1 MNKFNKL
8 IAVTLL
14 IGSAISAAAY
24 AEAAPIF
31 CAGDNLSQGLEGT
44 CQEAESTWICIKS

>member
-14 IGSAISAAAY
+14 VGSAISAAAY
-24 AEAAPIF
+24 AEEEAVPIF
-31 CAGDNLSQGLEGT
+31 CAGDEVA
-44 CQEAESTWICIKS
+44 QEVDGTWICVKS